1 MGDHPRRMNAS
12 ENGCVLIM
20 DEDTIR
26 IIRAQPLF
34 AELNDSLF
42 DAIVFDAQVKKYPKG
57 KLLFQR
63 GDPADFF
70 YVILDGWIKV
80 YRDTANGDHAILGVF
95 SRGDMFAEAAAFI
108 RAGYPASAEVVEDA
122 HLVAIESK
130 RFITMVKN
138 HPSAALNMLSS
149 MSRHLHRFIHEVE
162 RLKTRSARQRL
173 VEFLLRRCHGI
184 EGATII
190 DLPYEK
196 NLIAARLGVQPESL
210 SRLLNKLR
218 DYGVTTDS
226 NRIYIEQ
233 VSRLREYCPVDE
245 EEQEDAVG

>member
-1 MGDHPRRMNAS
+1 MLPRMS
-12 ENGCVLIM
+12 ILLIM
-20 DEDTIR
+20 DDETIR
-26 IIRAQPLF
+26 IIRAQPVF
-34 AELNDSLF
+34 SELSDELF
-42 DAIVFDAQVKKYPKG
+42 DSMVFDAQVKKYPKG

-63 GDPADFF
+63 GDPAEFF
-70 YVILDGWIKV
+70 YVILDGWVKV
-80 YRDTANGDHAILGVF
+80 YRDAANGDHAILGVF

-108 RAGYPASAEVVEDA
+108 RAGYPASAEIVEDA

-130 RFITMVKN
+130 RFMSMVKN

-149 MSRHLHRFIHEVE
+149 MSRHLHRFIYEVE

-173 VEFLLRRCHGI
+173 VEFLLRRCQGI
-184 EGATII
+184 EGATVI

-196 NLIAARLGVQPESL
+196 SLIAARLGVQPESL

-226 NRIYIEQ
+226 NRIYVED

-245 EEQEDAVG
+245 QDDEDSGA